1 MASSKNSSES
11 SQRESSLV
19 IETAWRL
26 VVLRTELSELLMSVP
41 RTVADVIDQHVV
53 LELESLDRVYLNAY
67 QPQLQTPKAVF
78 RFLRQFHGQGAISS
92 RQMKA
97 RTERFLKDINRY
109 VTRHGI
115 PVVTFE
121 KGQRKEDLAA
131 EYVADD
137 DGADAILF
145 VGKAQEK
152 VRTFR
157 TEGRRNARG
166 ETYPWIVESTAMVN
180 QYYFYGFDEDFGPF
194 FMKCS
199 SYFPYGAKLC
209 FNGHEYLKR
218 QLAKEGIAYEEL
230 ANGILSCE
238 NPRRMQQLADRL
250 SPARIA
256 RFWKKWQRRLPS
268 PFGIDERCSGFDYE
282 LSMSQIEFALTQVVD
297 RPVHGR
303 IFFEEVIRENL
314 DLGRPES
321 IQLIFD
327 RRVTK
332 RTPGKFRTR
341 VVRHGVIPSLRVD
354 YKCNT
359 IKQYFKEGRAVR
371 TELTVH
377 DPYDFGTQR
386 KLVNLSELRKRGFA
400 TTRRVLDVQRTSQD
414 FAMSEQLFREVTGPR
429 EVNGQRAS
437 ALKFGDPLVFAL
449 FSVLVLFRLLPS
461 GFRSRDLR
469 EHVSTLLG
477 ETPSQWKPGR
487 VTYQLRRLRLHGL
500 IARVEGTHRY
510 LVTERGY
517 RVALWLSR
525 CHARVLR
532 PSLGEALQPS
542 SCYDQTLAEAIERFD
557 KSVAHYFNAAQLRTA
572 A

>member
-1 MASSKNSSES
+1 M
-11 SQRESSLV
+11 
-19 IETAWRL
+19 ETALRL
-26 VVLRTELSELLMSVP
+26 MVLRTELSEPIMSLP
-41 RTVADVIDQHVV
+41 RTVAQVIDQHVT
-53 LELESLDRVYLNAY
+53 LQLESLDRVYLNVY

-78 RFLRQFHGQGAISS
+78 RFLRQFHGAGAISS

-97 RTERFLKDINRY
+97 RTEGFVQDIGRY
-109 VTRHGI
+109 ASDHGI
-115 PVVTFE
+115 PIVSFE

-131 EYVADD
+131 EYLKKH
-137 DGADAILF
+137 DGATDSILF
-145 VGKAQEK
+145 IGKAQEK

-157 TEGRRNARG
+157 TEGRRNDRG

-194 FMKCS
+194 FVKYS

-230 ANGILSCE
+230 ANGILSCD

-250 SPARIA
+250 SPARIR

-268 PFGIDERCSGFDYE
+268 PFGIDERCSGYDYE
-282 LSMSQIEFALTQVVD
+282 LSMSQIEFALTQVLD

-314 DLGRPES
+314 DLGRPEN

-327 RRVTK
+327 RRITR
-332 RTPGKFRTR
+332 RTPGEFRTR
-341 VVRHGVIPSLRVD
+341 VVREGVIPSLRVD
-354 YKCNT
+354 YKCNN

-386 KLVNLSELRKRGFA
+386 KLENLSELRKRGFA
-400 TTRRVLDVQRTSQD
+400 TTRRVLDVQKTSQD
-414 FAMSEQLFREVTGPR
+414 FAMSEELFREVTGPR
-429 EVNGQRAS
+429 EVDGQRAS

-477 ETPSQWKPGR
+477 ESPSQWKPGR

-500 IARVEGTHRY
+500 IEREAGTHRY
-510 LVTERGY
+510 VVTERGY

-525 CHARVLR
+525 CQSRVLR
-532 PSLGEALQPS
+532 PSLGEVLHSS
-542 SCYDQTLAEAIERFD
+542 SCYDETLGTAIQRFD
-557 KSVAHYFNAAQLRTA
+557 KSVARYLDAAHLKVA
-572 A
+572 V

>member
-131 EYVADD
+131 EYVADH

-194 FMKCS
+194 FMKYS